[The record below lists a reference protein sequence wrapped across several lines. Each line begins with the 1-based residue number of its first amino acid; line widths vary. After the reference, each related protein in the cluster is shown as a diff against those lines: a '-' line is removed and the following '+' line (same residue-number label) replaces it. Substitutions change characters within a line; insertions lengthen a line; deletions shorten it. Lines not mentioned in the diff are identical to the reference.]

1 MCPANCKIY
10 AGQDP
15 RCPCSAY
22 PLHPSCPPNCE
33 SYAGKDKRC
42 PCSEFPLHKNCPP
55 NCDVYTGKEYID
67 MKIVKTNPCGI
78 PRKLKEYRRI
88 GIYMLYMIF
97 QYGLEQFLFQ
107 RILIGVENSSD
118 CKNDLYF
125 KLSIFLSIFYCTL

>member
-1 MCPANCKIY
+1 MLSVAFFIGIIRNFASLKRVAFFKTIHKLTIFYWINGVLWINIINKWWIKKVPFHKMCPANCKIY

-55 NCDVYTGKEYID
+55 NCDVYTGKEYYNQPI
-67 MKIVKTNPCGI
+67 T
-78 PRKLKEYRRI
+78 
-88 GIYMLYMIF
+88 
-97 QYGLEQFLFQ
+97 FL
-107 RILIGVENSSD
+107 
-118 CKNDLYF
+118 
-125 KLSIFLSIFYCTL
+125 